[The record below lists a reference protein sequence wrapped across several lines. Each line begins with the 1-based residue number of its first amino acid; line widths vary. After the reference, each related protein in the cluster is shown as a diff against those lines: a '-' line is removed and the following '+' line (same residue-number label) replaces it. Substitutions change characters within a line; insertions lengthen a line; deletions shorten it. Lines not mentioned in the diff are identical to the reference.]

1 MRPAFCSGV
10 PSVVL
15 KRVFVP
21 TPMTHFQFSTEIR
34 ICRYLR
40 MVVAIA
46 LAIGSELVAM
56 RWKAEPV
63 IYKFG
68 F

>member
-1 MRPAFCSGV
+1 MRPIFCLGV

-15 KRVFVP
+15 KRVFIP
-21 TPMTHFQFSTEIR
+21 NPMIHFQLSTKIR
-34 ICRYLR
+34 IYRCLR
-40 MVVAIA
+40 MVIAVA
-46 LAIGSELVAM
+46 LAIGSELVNM
-56 RWKAEPV
+56 CWKAEPV